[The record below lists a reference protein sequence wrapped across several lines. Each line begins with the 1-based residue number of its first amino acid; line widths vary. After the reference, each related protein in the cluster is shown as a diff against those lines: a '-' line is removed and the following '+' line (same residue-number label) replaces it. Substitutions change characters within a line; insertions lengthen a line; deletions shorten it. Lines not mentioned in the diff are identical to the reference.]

1 MVDLD
6 PQAHLTTVLGGEIR
20 QSIGAVLQGNC
31 AISEAIIPAGDRGW
45 LLPAQ
50 WDLAATAVALSR
62 SGDGLLQ
69 LRRVLAQTGQAIAQP
84 TGQSAV
90 VLLDCPPGLGFLT
103 LSALVAADAVLIPVQ
118 CQPLALRSLLPLME
132 TVTSIRSQLNP
143 GLRVLGVLPTM
154 AERRSPV
161 SEQVLAGL
169 QDWVAAAQG
178 SIALFPP
185 IPRSGCFPKLT
196 TDGQLL
202 RDGLSRQR
210 RSSVMGGYGAIAD
223 RLLSSASDSER

>member
-6 PQAHLTTVLGGEIR
+6 PQAHLTAVLGGEIR
-20 QSIGAVLQGNC
+20 QSIGTVLQGNYS
-31 AISEAIIPAGDRGW
+31 ISDAMIPAGDRGW
-45 LLPAQ
+45 LVPAQ

-62 SGDGLLQ
+62 SGEGLGQ
-69 LRRVLAQTGQAIAQP
+69 LRRVLAPAGSSLGPVAIA
-84 TGQSAV
+84 QSAV
-90 VLLDCPPGLGFLT
+90 VLLDCPPGLDFLT

-118 CQPLALRSLLPLME
+118 CQPLALRSLVPLME

-143 GLRVLGVLPTM
+143 GLRVLGLLPTM

-161 SEQVLAGL
+161 SDQVLAGL
-169 QDWVAAAQG
+169 QDWVAATQG
-178 SIALFPP
+178 AIALFPP

-210 RSSVMGGYGAIAD
+210 RSSVMGGYGAIVD
-223 RLLSSASDSER
+223 RLLSPLVST